1 MKLLH
6 RLRHEFS
13 SQPAN
18 RAAKQAKASKPSK
31 AALALLPKVAPMS
44 LLKESLR

>member
-6 RLRHEFS
+6 RLRREFS
-13 SQPAN
+13 SQTTD
-18 RAAKQAKASKPSK
+18 RAAKQVATGKPTKAS
-31 AALALLPKVAPMS
+31 LAFLPKVAPMS